1 MRIRRTFYVI
11 IPIAAIVFM
20 LAGQS
25 GASAKHSTQANALI
39 QREFNISPQAGK
51 PVPNQFIVMLKP
63 DAAQAALPDLK
74 KESRLTYDATVIHS
88 YNLTG
93 RGFSLSLSPSKKSDA
108 LRSLRMDPRVDYVVP
123 DVWMTANAYKGSTWG
138 LDRVD
143 DRDRIDYNR
152 LTRDNSY
159 SADAFGTTV
168 DVYIMDTGIN
178 INHIE
183 LAERASYGVN
193 TNPRDYPGERRFPDG
208 TLDTTNAS
216 DCFGHGTHVAGIA
229 GSNSYGVASN
239 IALKAV
245 RVLDCHGDGSTS
257 GTVSEVKAGVE
268 WVTQQKLDHPGV
280 PMVVNMS
287 LGCGAGVPCDD
298 LPHQPLKDAIAASTL
313 VGVTYVV
320 AVGNDARI
328 VSVPDAC
335 KYSIGAGIENVI
347 NVSATDNADR
357 VATYAN
363 YGSCVDILA
372 PGGDF
377 PPDADT
383 VIYNEWPEPLAILSS
398 WALDKEYRPEYTTDP
413 QYLVSNY
420 ALKTMIGTS
429 MAAPVVSGVAAL
441 YLQDHPNAQP
451 SEVKDA
457 ILTSATQGVVTE
469 FASGIPWNNDPLHS
483 STTHSFIYSG
493 LTKPAPYPIS
503 RPVIQHSDLEM
514 QVSGGVWSSIPE
526 STQTSYQWHNTDQ
539 YAGDYYGHPYCP
551 SYPEGSGW
559 MDVGD
564 FSPNTTTATDPDQ
577 YCWAVTERKTNQE
590 SGDVRYAN
598 STTLQVDYQPPVN
611 TSPPTITRSGNTLM
625 MTGEGGWIVDGPI
638 TTTYI
643 WHWSHYTESSNGH
656 GYCTSSYPGSGIW
669 HDIVS
674 TQSSYAMTSTDAGR
688 YCWALSVM
696 KEKAGGGG
704 GDVGTSEV
712 LPVTFNVPTAQSIPT
727 ISRLGMTLSMTG
739 ASWSQVPDSL
749 VTGYRWKSNND
760 QTCPVYPNGLWT
772 NAGTATTQMI
782 TAAQRCWVVIETKTN
797 PISGESVD
805 ATSSVFALPVPV
817 ISRSAPNGNWPV
829 LSSDAVTWAGGSLD
843 NVTYKWYL
851 SGYRSGGIEACPVW
865 GEGTWTQ
872 TGTAATQTTNDTQ
885 HCWVVLLKKTDPATG
900 QYMEV
905 ASGVFHLKYLSPTAG
920 PAPTISRSPVN
931 GSSITLSASSGS
943 WTLRDP
949 VKATIVWERSYYS
962 APGMCSG
969 ATTWTTA
976 SIANLSYS
984 GSAAISIPQQAA
996 HFSQP
1001 CWRVSVLREN
1011 AGGGVS
1017 MASIYRIPFTAPV
1030 ALSAPTI
1037 TKLSSSALRGTP
1049 GTSGGDPGT
1058 LYYLWQ
1064 WAPHAGSS
1072 YGHGYCP
1079 TASASSWQGSWVA
1092 TWGGIPDQYMA
1103 PNQPCWKLTTFRAND
1118 AGTSA
1123 ALSSSVLMAWG

>member
-1 MRIRRTFYVI
+1 MFPLTALVLTLSDQLT
-11 IPIAAIVFM
+11 ATVG
-20 LAGQS
+20 GQ
-25 GASAKHSTQANALI
+25 HL
-39 QREFNISPQAGK
+39 SPQRSA
-51 PVPNQFIVMLKP
+51 PWHLDRTDQRDPENV
-63 DAAQAALPDLK
+63 
-74 KESRLTYDATVIHS
+74 SRYDFTYNFTNDG
-88 YNLTG
+88 TG
-93 RGFSLSLSPSKKSDA
+93 V
-108 LRSLRMDPRVDYVVP
+108 RVYVV
-123 DVWMTANAYKGSTWG
+123 DSGIRSTHSEFDGRVIDGCNITNEYETIGCSGSWE
-138 LDRVD
+138 
-143 DRDRIDYNR
+143 
-152 LTRDNSY
+152 
-159 SADAFGTTV
+159 
-168 DVYIMDTGIN
+168 DT
-178 INHIE
+178 
-183 LAERASYGVN
+183 
-193 TNPRDYPGERRFPDG
+193 D
-208 TLDTTNAS
+208 
-216 DCFGHGTHVAGIA
+216 GHGTQAAALIAGETYGIA
-229 GSNSYGVASN
+229 KNAN
-239 IALKAV
+239 LIAV
-245 RVLDCHGDGSTS
+245 RVAPSSGVEYEQNLVSAIHWINSQKDSLPSGTPILVSISVSTS
-257 GTVSEVKAGVE
+257 ECKRAHTCSGWPLLHDAIETSITEKHIPYIVTAGNGGENANACNDQPGDVVSAITV
-268 WVTQQKLDHPGV
+268 
-280 PMVVNMS
+280 
-287 LGCGAGVPCDD
+287 GATTYA
-298 LPHQPLKDAIAASTL
+298 DAIADYSSR
-313 VGVTYVV
+313 
-320 AVGNDARI
+320 GNCIDLFA
-328 VSVPDAC
+328 PGGLAE
-335 KYSIGAGIENVI
+335 GILI
-347 NVSATDNADR
+347 T
-357 VATYAN
+357 TAN
-363 YGSCVDILA
+363 YGSDEATIDV
-372 PGGDF
+372 
-377 PPDADT
+377 
-383 VIYNEWPEPLAILSS
+383 
-398 WALDKEYRPEYTTDP
+398 
-413 QYLVSNY
+413 Q
-420 ALKTMIGTS
+420 GTS
-429 MAAPVVSGVAAL
+429 YATPIVAGVAAQYMQSHRRPDGSLPWPDDVMNAIVNNATEGAITNRHPGDPDRLL
-441 YLQDHPNAQP
+441 YSPLTAPASESPPSITRSSTVLTLHPGTWESILDPVETTYQWRYTSVYAGGEIDHPVCP
-451 SEVKDA
+451 E
-457 ILTSATQGVVTE
+457 
-469 FASGIPWNNDPLHS
+469 
-483 STTHSFIYSG
+483 YS
-493 LTKPAPYPIS
+493 
-503 RPVIQHSDLEM
+503 D
-514 QVSGGVWSSIPE
+514 
-526 STQTSYQWHNTDQ
+526 
-539 YAGDYYGHPYCP
+539 
-551 SYPEGSGW
+551 GSGW
-559 MDVGD
+559 TDVGGPGNIM
-564 FSPNTTTATDPDQ
+564 SQVTTELQ
-577 YCWAVTERKTNQE
+577 RCWTVTERKKNTAT
-590 SGDVRYAN
+590 GDISEATSFPN
-598 STTLQVDYQPPVN
+598 QVDFLPPQN
-611 TSPPTITRSGNTLM
+611 TSPPTITRSGNTLL
-625 MTGEGGWIVDGPI
+625 MTDEGGWIPNGPV

-669 HDIVS
+669 HDIIS